1 MSQAQAWAF
10 PESLQP
16 KAESS
21 AFDLSRALNSIVLVR
36 ALIPDD
42 AFTARVLGTERSGHG
57 VVIRDDGLVLT
68 IGYLVTE
75 ANSIWLTTNRG
86 EVVPGWPP
94 AYHQATGFGQIQPLA
109 KLRAAWLGRGS
120 LAAVAPPD

>member
-1 MSQAQAWAF
+1 MPPSLSACSIAARSVQCPAPSLHNPSAVF
-10 PESLQP
+10 ESF
-16 KAESS
+16 ASS
-21 AFDLSRALNSIVLVR
+21 ALDSIVLVR

-68 IGYLVTE
+68 IGYLITE

-86 EVVPGWPP
+86 EVVPGWPL
-94 AYHQATGFGQIQPLA
+94 AYDQATGFGLIQPLA
-109 KLRAAWLGRGS
+109 
-120 LAAVAPPD
+120 